1 MNLKETQKKILN
13 LINEKSTPEEAEQIR
28 DISKELDAA
37 IQTET
42 ELATKHEELRMKYV
56 ELVKNGNFG
65 ENKEPEEVKE
75 PKSFEEVAK
84 SILSKRKEK

>member
-13 LINEKSTPEEAEQIR
+13 LINENSSPEDAEKIR
-28 DISKELDAA
+28 DISKELDQA

-56 ELVKNGNFG
+56 ELVKNGGFG
-65 ENKEPEEVKE
+65 EDKEPEVEKT
-75 PKSFEEVAK
+75 PKTFEEIAK
-84 SILSKRKEK
+84 EIINKRSK

>member
-42 ELATKHEELRMKYV
+42 ELATKHEELRMKY
-56 ELVKNGNFG
+56 GNFG